1 MWHSYC
7 SLLISRSTVLKKKQ
21 QVKSKGMEN
30 EQLVKTKGSYEF
42 IVATNVQTERE
53 ILNVEEETP
62 ALHVIMEKVSWG

>member
-62 ALHVIMEKVSWG
+62 ALHVMMEKVSWG